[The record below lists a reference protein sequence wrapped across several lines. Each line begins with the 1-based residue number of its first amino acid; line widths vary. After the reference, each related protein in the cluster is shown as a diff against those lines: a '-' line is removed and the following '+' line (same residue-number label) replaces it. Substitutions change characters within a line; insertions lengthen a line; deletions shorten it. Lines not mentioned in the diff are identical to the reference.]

1 MRKYLIIFAMLAIVL
16 TACRIESNVNID
28 IEADGSATVLV
39 EVGFDDE
46 FRQLLTGETG
56 GSEED
61 FVNEILSFGDTSL
74 VQRSEGDMTYYGAEH
89 EIDDLSQGLPAE
101 ANNDMFTSFDYTFD
115 EDGASLNARIES
127 IDTGEFGGGD
137 FGGLA
142 EGLTGDI
149 FSANFIVRMPG
160 TVTSHNADE
169 VRDGALVWKIPLS
182 GSLDAQAESS
192 FGDASTNWIWFA
204 LLIVVI
210 VAGVAATVAVI
221 LSRKQSEKAVA
232 AAIAAYQAEED
243 HGPQTTDHRPEDE
256 ASDESGDDA
265 ADGTELGDEGQVDD
279 SSEDEPD
286 ESDEDKVNDSA
297 EDEVDDSPEDEIDES
312 GEGDQDDNPSDDS
325 DSDSNG

>member
-1 MRKYLIIFAMLAIVL
+1 MRKYVLIFAMLAIVL
-16 TACRIESNVNID
+16 TACRIETNVNID
-28 IEADGSATVLV
+28 IEPDGSATVLV

-46 FRQLLTGETG
+46 FRQLLTGQTG

-61 FVNEILSFGDTSL
+61 FVNDILSFGDTSL
-74 VQRSEGDMTYYGAEH
+74 VQRSEGDMTYYGAAR

-101 ANNDMFTSFDYTFD
+101 AANDMFTSFDYTFD
-115 EDGASLNARIES
+115 EDGASLKARIES
-127 IDTGEFGGGD
+127 IDTGDFGGGE

-149 FSANFIVRMPG
+149 FSANVIVRMPG

-169 VRDGALVWKIPLS
+169 VRDGALVWNIPLS
-182 GSLDAQAESS
+182 GSLDVEAESS

-232 AAIAAYQAEED
+232 AAIAAYQAED
-243 HGPQTTDHRPEDE
+243 DRQQTTDDRPEADDDGSE
-256 ASDESGDDA
+256 PDA
-265 ADGTELGDEGQVDD
+265 AASQDAAEAAEDAELTDDQVSD
-279 SSEDEPD
+279 SPEDEPD
-286 ESDEDKVNDSA
+286 
-297 EDEVDDSPEDEIDES
+297 DEVDDSPD
-312 GEGDQDDNPSDDS
+312 DDS
-325 DSDSNG
+325 DSVSRD